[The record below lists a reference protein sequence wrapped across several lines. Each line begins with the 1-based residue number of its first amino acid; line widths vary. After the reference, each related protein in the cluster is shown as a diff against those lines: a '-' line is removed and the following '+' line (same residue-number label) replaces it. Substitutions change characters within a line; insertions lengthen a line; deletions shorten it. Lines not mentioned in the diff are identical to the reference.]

1 VIGEPAAYRVSR
13 TQPPERVKLL
23 EFVRSDRIRI
33 EWPVLAALDR
43 REARMLDTAGTPLPF
58 DLPVSEAPDGKTVV
72 VELPLAPFGRGGY
85 SIELTAASGGRT
97 EQRRLT
103 FIMK

>member
-1 VIGEPAAYRVSR
+1 VYRVSR
-13 TQPPERVKLL
+13 AQPPERVKLL

-43 REARMLDTAGTPLPF
+43 REARMLDTSGKPLPF
-58 DLPVSEAPDGKTVV
+58 DPPVSEAPDGKTVV
-72 VELPLAPFGRGGY
+72 VELPLAPFGRGRY

-97 EQRRLT
+97 EQRRFT